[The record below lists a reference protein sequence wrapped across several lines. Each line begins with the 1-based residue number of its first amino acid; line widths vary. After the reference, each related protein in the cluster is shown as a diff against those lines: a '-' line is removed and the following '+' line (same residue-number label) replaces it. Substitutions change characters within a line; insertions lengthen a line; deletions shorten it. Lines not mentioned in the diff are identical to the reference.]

1 MILAILYQEV
11 FMPTANDANQRLTSA
26 FEMQKCWMIEPLSR
40 QINYSVPSVRRFLA
54 KAGYY
59 SSFTHNGRWY
69 TLASIPSF
77 GRDGLWFHQE
87 IGFSNAGSLT
97 QTLVRLIELSPGGM
111 TADQLGEKLRCRC
124 HAVLVEL
131 YRKGRVQRQKHGR
144 SYVYLAVD
152 PDKASHQR
160 QTLQKPKAFLLPA
173 EMAVLVLVEFIHS
186 PEAGFQQLA
195 NAVSRRT
202 GAVIKADQVQ
212 ALFEKHGL
220 KKTA

>member
-1 MILAILYQEV
+1 MTTEK
-11 FMPTANDANQRLTSA
+11 DANQRLTSA
-26 FEMQKCWMIEPLSR
+26 FAMQMCWMIEPLSR
-40 QINYSVPSVRRFLA
+40 QMNYSIPSVRRFLA

-69 TLASIPSF
+69 TLASIPRF
-77 GRDGLWFHQE
+77 GNDGLWFHDE
-87 IGFSNAGSLT
+87 IGFSQAGSLT
-97 QTLVRLIELSPGGM
+97 QTLVGLIERSPGGM
-111 TADQLGEKLRCRC
+111 TAIQLREKLRCRC

-131 YRKGRVQRQKHGR
+131 SRKDRVQRQKHGR
-144 SYVYLAVD
+144 TYVYLAAD
-152 PDKASHQR
+152 QDKASRQR
-160 QTLQKPKAFLLPA
+160 QTFRKPTVLLLPA

-195 NAVSRRT
+195 NAVSRRA

-212 ALFEKHGL
+212 ALFERYGL

>member
-1 MILAILYQEV
+1 MS
-11 FMPTANDANQRLTSA
+11 TTKDADQRLTSA

-40 QINYSVPSVRRFLA
+40 QMNYSIPSVRRFLA

-77 GRDGLWFHQE
+77 GRDGLWFHRE

-97 QTLVRLIELSPGGM
+97 RTLAGLIERSPGGM

-124 HAVLVEL
+124 HAVLVAL

-144 SYVYLAVD
+144 SFVYLAPD
-152 PDKASHQR
+152 PDTASRQR
-160 QTLQKPKAFLLPA
+160 QTLRKPKALLLPA

-186 PEAGFQQLA
+186 PKAGFRQLA
-195 NAVSRRT
+195 DAVSRRT

-212 ALFEKHGL
+212 ALFERYGL

>member
-1 MILAILYQEV
+1 
-11 FMPTANDANQRLTSA
+11 MPTATNANQRLISA
-26 FEMQKCWMIEPLSR
+26 FKAQKCWMIEPLSR
-40 QINYSVPSVRRFLA
+40 QVSYSIPSVRRFLA
-54 KAGYY
+54 NAGYY

-69 TLASIPSF
+69 TLASIPRF
-77 GRDGLWFHQE
+77 GRDGLWFHEE

-97 QTLVRLIELSPGGM
+97 QTLVRLIEHSPGGM

-124 HAVLVEL
+124 HAVLVRL

-144 SYVYLAVD
+144 SYVYLAAD
-152 PDKASHQR
+152 PDTAFHQR
-160 QTLQKPKAFLLPA
+160 QTLQKPKAPSLPA

-186 PEAGFQQLA
+186 PEAGFRQLA
-195 NAVSRRT
+195 KAVSRRT

-212 ALFEKHGL
+212 ALFDQHGV

>member
-1 MILAILYQEV
+1 MSTV
-11 FMPTANDANQRLTSA
+11 TDADRRLTSA

-40 QINYSVPSVRRFLA
+40 QMNYSIPSVRRFLA

-69 TLASIPSF
+69 THASTPNF
-77 GRDGLWFHQE
+77 GRDGLWFHKE

-97 QTLVRLIELSPGGM
+97 RTLVRLIERSPGGM

-124 HAVLVEL
+124 HAVLVRL

-144 SYVYLAVD
+144 SYVYLAAD
-152 PDKASHQR
+152 ADAASRQR
-160 QTLQKPKAFLLPA
+160 RALQEPKAPLLPA

-202 GAVIKADQVQ
+202 GAVIKSDQVQ
-212 ALFEKHGL
+212 ALFERHGV

>member
-1 MILAILYQEV
+1 MTTEK
-11 FMPTANDANQRLTSA
+11 DANQKLTFA
-26 FEMQKCWMIEPLSR
+26 FAEQKCWMIEPLSR
-40 QINYSVPSVRRFLA
+40 QMNYSIPSVRRFLV

-69 TLASIPSF
+69 TLASIPRF
-77 GRDGLWFHQE
+77 EDDGIWFHQE
-87 IGFSNAGSLT
+87 IGFSQVGSLT
-97 QTLVRLIELSPGGM
+97 QTLVRLIERSPGGL
-111 TADQLGEKLRCRC
+111 TATQLKEKLRCRC

-131 YRKGRVQRQKHGR
+131 FRKGLVQRQKQGR
-144 SYVYLAVD
+144 SYIYLAAK
-152 PDKASHQR
+152 PDKASQQR
-160 QTLQKPKAFLLPA
+160 QTFQRPTVPLLPA
-173 EMAVLVLVEFIHS
+173 EMAVLVLVEFIHF

-212 ALFEKHGL
+212 ALFEQYGV

>member
-1 MILAILYQEV
+1 MSEAK
-11 FMPTANDANQRLTSA
+11 DANQRLTSA

-40 QINYSVPSVRRFLA
+40 RMNYSIPSVRRFLS

-87 IGFSNAGSLT
+87 IGFSNSGSLT
-97 QTLVRLIELSPGGM
+97 QTLVRLIERSKGGM

-131 YRKGRVQRQKHGR
+131 YRKSRVQRQKHGR
-144 SYVYLAVD
+144 AYVYLAAD
-152 PDKASHQR
+152 PNTASHQR
-160 QTLQKPKAFLLPA
+160 QTLQKPKELLLPA
-173 EMAVLVLVEFIHS
+173 EMSVLVLVEFIHS
-186 PEAGFQQLA
+186 PDAGFQELA
-195 NAVSRRT
+195 DAVSRRT
-202 GAVIKADQVQ
+202 GTVIKADQVQ
-212 ALFEKHGL
+212 SLFDLHGL

>member
-1 MILAILYQEV
+1 MS
-11 FMPTANDANQRLTSA
+11 TAKDANHRLTSA

-40 QINYSVPSVRRFLA
+40 QMNYSIPSVRRFLA

-69 TLASIPSF
+69 TLASIPKF
-77 GRDGLWFHQE
+77 GREGLWFYKE

-97 QTLVRLIELSPGGM
+97 RTLVRLIERSPGGM

-131 YRKGRVQRQKHGR
+131 YRKGRVQRQKYGR
-144 SYVYLAVD
+144 SYVYLAAD
-152 PDKASHQR
+152 PDTASHQLR
-160 QTLQKPKAFLLPA
+160 AFQKPKAPLLPA
-173 EMAVLVLVEFIHS
+173 EMAILVLVEFIHS

-195 NAVSRRT
+195 NAVTRRT

-212 ALFEKHGL
+212 ALFERHGI

>member
-1 MILAILYQEV
+1 MA
-11 FMPTANDANQRLTSA
+11 TAKDANQKLTSA

-40 QINYSVPSVRRFLA
+40 QMNYSIPSVRRFLA

-69 TLASIPSF
+69 TLASIPNF
-77 GRDGLWFHQE
+77 GREGLWFHKE

-97 QTLVRLIELSPGGM
+97 RTLVRLIERSPGGM

-144 SYVYLAVD
+144 SYVYLSAD
-152 PDKASHQR
+152 PDTASQQR
-160 QTLQKPKAFLLPA
+160 QTIRKPKAPLLPA

-202 GAVIKADQVQ
+202 GAVIKAEQVQ
-212 ALFEKHGL
+212 TLFERHGV